1 MYPRIISDLIYRQ
14 YTYSETFNFNV
25 VYGFRLSKSCF
36 VHKYSQQWHN
46 RCHWCSLSRANLA
59 ARSGVGR
66 AGGRAAVLGRVHG
79 AARVHLPA
87 AVAAHLLRGPVPPRY
102 VSSRLY

>member
-1 MYPRIISDLIYRQ
+1 MSINIRNNG
-14 YTYSETFNFNV
+14 TTAATGV
-25 VYGFRLSKSCF
+25 
-36 VHKYSQQWHN
+36 
-46 RCHWCSLSRANLA
+46 LSRANLA